1 MDFIINH
8 SSLFISIGVIALIAL
23 IGYYADK
30 KDSKKNNTS
39 KPVTKGSDVESSVS
53 SQSENNNAPEVLDDK
68 PEVLNFDV
76 PETVS
81 EPSVPETIDIPAN
94 DAVETP
100 VAAAPEFT
108 SDLSDFL
115 INPDD
120 PNVYSANN
128 NVQMAPGPYAVPVNS
143 VPVVNSVP
151 ESVGPV
157 QGPAVSSVAEPVSIP
172 EQPVATLVETPVYET
187 PVVDEIPVPETEPA
201 VTSSEF
207 FANEISGANAAPI
220 DEINSVSEQPAVSD
234 VETPINETSVVNEVP
249 VEETISEPVEQPV
262 QETTD
267 NVSPVSEPMSPVGNL
282 YVSSSFENVD
292 MSLEDLEKKNYEKIM
307 SKRTVEKDDDD
318 SENYFYSDLDDG
330 VSESYD
336 ETSVD
341 DSNEQ
346 SEVSESSV
354 EENPVEPDHFSELV
368 VDNDVP
374 TFNQGVAEPTT
385 DFQPIPDLDNTIPE
399 VNQDQESVPDLN
411 SGVVSENFDFN
422 GSSDNMWNF

>member
-53 SQSENNNAPEVLDDK
+53 SQSEDNINKVPEDK
-68 PEVLNFDV
+68 PEVLNFDNM
-76 PETVS
+76 PEVVS

-128 NVQMAPGPYAVPVNS
+128 NVQMAPMAGSYVAPVSPIGVVPDTPVVNPAPVNP
-143 VPVVNSVP
+143 VPVVSSVP
-151 ESVGPV
+151 EPVVSPV
-157 QGPAVSSVAEPVSIP
+157 QGPTVSSVTETISIP
-172 EQPVATLVETPVYET
+172 EQPSVATAEAPVYET
-187 PVVDEIPVPETEPA
+187 P
-201 VTSSEF
+201 
-207 FANEISGANAAPI
+207 
-220 DEINSVSEQPAVSD
+220 
-234 VETPINETSVVNEVP
+234 VVNEVP
-249 VEETISEPVEQPV
+249 VEEAPVVVPVETPVSETPVVNEVPVDETASIREGVEQPV
-262 QETTD
+262 EETID
-267 NVSPVSEPMSPVGNL
+267 NVSTVSEPISPVGNL

-292 MSLEDLEKKNYEKIM
+292 MSLEDLEKKNYEKIV
-307 SKRTVEKDDDD
+307 SKKSVEKEDDD

-346 SEVSESSV
+346 TEVSEQNV
-354 EENPVEPDHFSELV
+354 EDNSIEPNHFSELV

-374 TFNQGVAEPTT
+374 VFNQENSEPAT

-399 VNQDQESVPDLN
+399 VNQNTENQESVPDLN

-422 GSSDNMWNF
+422 SSSDNMWNF

>member
-1 MDFIINH
+1 MDFIMNH

-53 SQSENNNAPEVLDDK
+53 SQSEDNINKVPEDK
-68 PEVLNFDV
+68 PEVLNFDNM
-76 PETVS
+76 PEVVS
-81 EPSVPETIDIPAN
+81 EPSVPETVDIPAD

-120 PNVYSANN
+120 PNVYSTNN
-128 NVQMAPGPYAVPVNS
+128 SVQMAPMAGPYVAPVSPIGVVPDTPVVNPAPVNP

-151 ESVGPV
+151 EPV
-157 QGPAVSSVAEPVSIP
+157 SPIQGSTVSPVTETVSIP
-172 EQPVATLVETPVYET
+172 EQPAVTPVEAPVYET
-187 PVVDEIPVPETEPA
+187 PVVNEVPVEEA
-201 VTSSEF
+201 TS
-207 FANEISGANAAPI
+207 I
-220 DEINSVSEQPAVSD
+220 QPAVVP
-234 VETPINETSVVNEVP
+234 VETPVSDTSVVNEVP
-249 VEETISEPVEQPV
+249 VDETTSIQESVEQPV
-262 QETTD
+262 EETTG
-267 NVSPVSEPMSPVGNL
+267 NVSTVSEPISPVGNL
-282 YVSSSFENVD
+282 YVSSSFENVN
-292 MSLEDLEKKNYEKIM
+292 MSLEDLEKKNYEKII
-307 SKRTVEKDDDD
+307 SKKSVEKEDDD

-336 ETSVD
+336 ETNVD

-346 SEVSESSV
+346 TEVSGQNV
-354 EENPVEPDHFSELV
+354 EENSVEPDHFSELV

-374 TFNQGVAEPTT
+374 VFNQENSEPAT

-399 VNQDQESVPDLN
+399 VNQNTEIQESVPDLN

-422 GSSDNMWNF
+422 SSSDNMWNF

>member
-1 MDFIINH
+1 MDFIMNH
-8 SSLFISIGVIALIAL
+8 SSLFICIGVIALLAL

-53 SQSENNNAPEVLDDK
+53 NQSENNNAPEVLEDK
-68 PEVLNFDV
+68 PEVLNFDNM
-76 PETVS
+76 PEVVS
-81 EPSVPETIDIPAN
+81 EPSVPETIDISAD

-128 NVQMAPGPYAVPVNS
+128 NVQMAPMAGSYVAPVSPIGVAPVNPVPVTNS
-143 VPVVNSVP
+143 VSYEQPISSSIPESTFSSVQEPVVNPIVDSVQKSVVVPDFEPIQDSTVNSVP
-151 ESVGPV
+151 EPVISESVP
-157 QGPAVSSVAEPVSIP
+157 EPVINPVEAPVSEVPAINEASVVANISEP
-172 EQPVATLVETPVYET
+172 ESFEQP
-187 PVVDEIPVPETEPA
+187 
-201 VTSSEF
+201 
-207 FANEISGANAAPI
+207 
-220 DEINSVSEQPAVSD
+220 
-234 VETPINETSVVNEVP
+234 VETPI
-249 VEETISEPVEQPV
+249 
-262 QETTD
+262 D
-267 NVSPVSEPMSPVGNL
+267 NVSPVSEPNSPVGNL

-307 SKRTVEKDDDD
+307 RKKSVEKEDDD

-330 VSESYD
+330 VSESYN

-341 DSNEQ
+341 NSSEQ
-346 SEVSESSV
+346 TEVSNV
-354 EENPVEPDHFSELV
+354 EENLVEPDHFSELV

-374 TFNQGVAEPTT
+374 TFNQEVSEPTA

-399 VNQDQESVPDLN
+399 VNQNSSSVSEVQEPVPDLN
-411 SGVVSENFDFN
+411 SGVVSENFDIN
-422 GSSDNMWNF
+422 SSSDNMWNF